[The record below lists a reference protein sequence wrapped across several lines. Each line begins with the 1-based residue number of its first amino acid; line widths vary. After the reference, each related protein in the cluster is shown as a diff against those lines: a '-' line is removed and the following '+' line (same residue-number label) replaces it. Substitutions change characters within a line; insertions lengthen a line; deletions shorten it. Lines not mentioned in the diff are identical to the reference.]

1 MSEKNSERNDKKNLQ
16 NSLDK
21 LYEIFQDISYHA
33 DELSKHRCPYKD
45 AMSKCT
51 ANFYCQNQ
59 KYVKKEDDAPFC
71 AGSDKLDYRPAW
83 KVDEPIKK
91 ND

>member
-33 DELSKHRCPYKD
+33 DELSKHRCPYKN

-59 KYVKKEDDAPFC
+59 KYVKRKMMPLFVQDQINWIIDLH
-71 AGSDKLDYRPAW
+71 GRLM
-83 KVDEPIKK
+83 
-91 ND
+91 NQ